1 MVGVGRPPRH
11 TNSKGTAVKKSS
23 QIQSVDATAIP
34 QCVSVAMA
42 EIAENMHEGL
52 LALAV
57 GAGLQ
62 VMAALME
69 ADVSA
74 LAGPKGKHDAT
85 RTAVRHGRERGSVT
99 LGGRRVAITRP
110 QVRAAGGSG
119 ELPIASY
126 ELFSST
132 EILGKMAMEKMLA
145 GLSTRRYPV
154 GLEPVGQQVDESCS
168 ATSKSAVSR
177 KFVARTETALAEL
190 LSRDL
195 SGLDLV
201 ALMID
206 GVHFAESCC
215 VVALGIGIDGVKHPL
230 ALVEGSTENAT
241 LVTGLLVDLRER
253 GLDVTRPMLVC
264 LDGSKALRKAVLDVL
279 ERPVIQRCQLHKV
292 RNVKDHLPQRLR
304 STVGRKM
311 TDAYHAG
318 SALEAEA
325 ALLALATELDRTHP
339 GAAASLREGLDETL
353 TVLRLGV
360 PPTLARTLR
369 STNCIES
376 MISVCREHAGNV
388 KRWRDGQMALR
399 WCAAGMVEAGK
410 QFRRV
415 NGHLHL
421 PTLRSALERQTAEP
435 VGPVV
440 HNDEVSAA

>member
-1 MVGVGRPPRH
+1 M
-11 TNSKGTAVKKSS
+11 T
-23 QIQSVDATAIP
+23 
-34 QCVSVAMA
+34 

-62 VMAALME
+62 VMQSLME
-69 ADVSA
+69 ADVTV
-74 LAGPKGKHDAT
+74 LAGPKGKHNMT

-110 QVRAAGGSG
+110 RVRAADGSG

-132 EILGKMAMEKMLA
+132 EILGKMAIEKMLA

-154 GLEPVGQQVDESCS
+154 GLEPVGGQVAESSS

-177 KFVARTETALAEL
+177 RFVAMTETALAEL
-190 LSRDL
+190 LSADL

-215 VVALGIGIDGVKHPL
+215 IVALGIDIEGNKHPL

-241 LVTGLLVDLRER
+241 LVTGLLVGLRER
-253 GLDVTRPMLVC
+253 GLDVIRPMLVG
-264 LDGSKALRKAVLDVL
+264 LDGSKALRKAVVDVL
-279 ERPVIQRCQLHKV
+279 DHPVIQRCQLHKI

-304 STVGRKM
+304 SSVGRRM
-311 TDAYHAG
+311 TDAYHAD
-318 SALEAEA
+318 SALEAQAE
-325 ALLALATELDRTHP
+325 ELDRTHP

-421 PTLRSALERQTAEP
+421 PSLRAALEREFAGA
-435 VGPVV
+435 VGHAV
-440 HNDEVSAA
+440 HNDKVSAA

>member
-1 MVGVGRPPRH
+1 M
-11 TNSKGTAVKKSS
+11 KKSS
-23 QIQSVDATAIP
+23 QIQPVGATALPDRVI
-34 QCVSVAMA
+34 VAMS
-42 EIAENMHEGL
+42 EIAENMGEGL

-62 VMAALME
+62 VMQALMD
-69 ADVSA
+69 ADVTE
-74 LAGPKGKHDAT
+74 LAGPKGRHDGA

-99 LGGRRVAITRP
+99 LGGRRVPVTRP
-110 QVRAAGGSG
+110 RVRAADGAG

-132 EILGKMAMEKMLA
+132 EILGKLAMEKMLA
-145 GLSTRRYPV
+145 GLSTRRYSV
-154 GLEPVGQQVDESCS
+154 GLEPVGQQVAEKCS
-168 ATSKSAVSR
+168 ATGKSAVSR
-177 KFVARTETALAEL
+177 RFVAMTETALAEL
-190 LSRDL
+190 LSQDL

-201 ALMID
+201 AVMID

-241 LVTGLLVDLRER
+241 LVTDLLVGLRER
-253 GLDVTRPMLVC
+253 GLDVTRPMLVG
-264 LDGSKALRKAVLDVL
+264 LDGSKALRRAVLDVL
-279 ERPVIQRCQLHKV
+279 DHPVIQRCQLHKI

-304 STVGRKM
+304 SSVGHRM

-325 ALLALATELDRTHP
+325 ALLALAKELDRTHP

-353 TVLRLGV
+353 TVLRLNV

-369 STNCIES
+369 STNAIES

-421 PTLRSALERQTAEP
+421 PSLRAALEREIAEP
-435 VGPVV
+435 VGPDV

>member
-1 MVGVGRPPRH
+1 M
-11 TNSKGTAVKKSS
+11 KKSS
-23 QIQSVDATAIP
+23 QIQPMGATALP
-34 QCVSVAMA
+34 QRVGVAMA
-42 EIAENMHEGL
+42 EIAENMQEGL

-74 LAGPKGKHDAT
+74 LAGPKGKHDAG

-110 QVRAAGGSG
+110 RVRAADGAG
-119 ELPIASY
+119 ELPVASY

-132 EILGKMAMEKMLA
+132 EILGRMAMEKMLA
-145 GLSTRRYPV
+145 GLSTRRYSV
-154 GLEPVGQQVDESCS
+154 GLERVGERVDETAS

-177 KFVARTETALAEL
+177 KFVAMTETALAEL

-215 VVALGIGIDGVKHPL
+215 VVALGIGLDGVKHPL

-241 LVTGLLVDLRER
+241 LVTELLVGLRER
-253 GLDVTRPMLVC
+253 ALDVTRPMFVG
-264 LDGSKALRKAVLDVL
+264 LDGSKALRKAMLAVLDH
-279 ERPVIQRCQLHKV
+279 PVIQRCQLHKI

-304 STVGRKM
+304 SSVGRKM
-311 TDAYHAG
+311 TDAYHAD
-318 SALEAEA
+318 SALEAQA
-325 ALLALATELDRTHP
+325 ALLDLATELDRTHP

-353 TVLRLGV
+353 TVLRLNV

-376 MISVCREHAGNV
+376 MISVCREHASNV
-388 KRWRDGQMALR
+388 KHWRDGQMALR

-421 PTLRSALERQTAEP
+421 PTLRAALEREVAAS
-435 VGPVV
+435 VGTMG
-440 HNDEVSAA
+440 HDDQVSAA